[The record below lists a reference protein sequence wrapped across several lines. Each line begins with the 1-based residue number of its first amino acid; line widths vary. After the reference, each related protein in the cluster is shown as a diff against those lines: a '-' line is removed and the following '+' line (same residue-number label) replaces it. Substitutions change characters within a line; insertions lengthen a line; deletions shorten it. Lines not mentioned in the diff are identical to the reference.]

1 MLVDVKHV
9 FNALL
14 MWIVLEIYDEKD
26 PAGEPESQV
35 RGKTM
40 DKSLNQETYQ
50 RLKREILTF
59 ALKPGDAVS
68 AAKLAERYQVSRT
81 PVREALVKLE
91 TEGMVNIFP
100 QSKTVISKINVHRVR
115 QEWFI
120 RKTLELGMV
129 DAFFEKMTERDLE
142 LMEMYHKELVKMH
155 ETPMTQDE
163 LFDYQGYDNDFHGV
177 MYMTVGERLS
187 ASIIYYMTAHYNR
200 LRILIDQEEQ
210 FKERTLADH
219 EALMECI
226 RKQEKEEYRK
236 ILSEHLSHIV
246 GDIDRMRERY
256 PDYIDE

>member
-1 MLVDVKHV
+1 
-9 FNALL
+9 
-14 MWIVLEIYDEKD
+14 
-26 PAGEPESQV
+26 
-35 RGKTM
+35 M
-40 DKSLNQETYQ
+40 DKSLNQETYN

-91 TEGMVNIFP
+91 TEGMVNIYP

-129 DAFFEKMTERDLE
+129 DTFFEKMTERDLN
-142 LMEMYHKELVKMH
+142 LMEMYNDEM
-155 ETPMTQDE
+155 TRMAGQPMTQDE

-200 LRILIDQEEQ
+200 LRILIDSDET
-210 FKERTLADH
+210 FKKRTFGDH
-219 EALMECI
+219 EAMMDCI
-226 RKQEKEEYRK
+226 RKNEREEYRK

-246 GDIDRMRERY
+246 GDIDQMREKY
-256 PDYIDE
+256 PGYIED